1 MRVIVKDGFVTVG
14 NAIYAAGTEVNIPD
28 AAAGRLCADGIV
40 SPADGIV
47 SPADGTASSER
58 VSEEHPGARAD
69 TEEELAPAELPS
81 VDPAAAAKKP
91 RGGKE

>member
-14 NAIYAAGTEVNIPD
+14 NAIYAAGSEVDIPD

-40 SPADGIV
+40 SPADG
-47 SPADGTASSER
+47 TASLER
-58 VSEEHPGARAD
+58 VSEEHPGTRAD

>member
-14 NAIYAAGTEVNIPD
+14 NAIYAAGSEVDIPD

-40 SPADGIV
+40 SPTGGDAPTKHV
-47 SPADGTASSER
+47 P
-58 VSEEHPGARAD
+58 EEHPGARAD
-69 TEEELAPAELPS
+69 TEEELAPVELPS

>member
-14 NAIYAAGTEVNIPD
+14 NAIYAAGTEIDITD
-28 AAAGRLCADGIV
+28 AAAGRLC
-40 SPADGIV
+40 ADGIV

-58 VSEEHPGARAD
+58 VSEEHPAARAD

>member
-14 NAIYAAGTEVNIPD
+14 NAIYAAGVEADIPD
-28 AAAGRLCADGIV
+28 AAAGRLCV
-40 SPADGIV
+40 DGIV

-58 VSEEHPGARAD
+58 VSEEHPAARAD

>member
-1 MRVIVKDGFVTVG
+1 MMVIVKDGFVSVG
-14 NAIYAAGTEVNIPD
+14 NAIYASGTEVDIPD
-28 AAAGRLCADGIV
+28 DAAGRLCADGIV
-40 SPADGIV
+40 SPTGGDAPTKHV
-47 SPADGTASSER
+47 P
-58 VSEEHPGARAD
+58 EEHPAAHED

>member
-40 SPADGIV
+40 SPADG
-47 SPADGTASSER
+47 TASSEC
-58 VSEEHPGARAD
+58 VPEEHPAARAD
-69 TEEELAPAELPS
+69 KEEELAPAELPS

>member
-14 NAIYAAGTEVNIPD
+14 NAIYAAEAEADIPD

-40 SPADGIV
+40 SPADG
-47 SPADGTASSER
+47 TASSER
-58 VSEEHPGARAD
+58 VPEEHPAARAD
-69 TEEELAPAELPS
+69 TEELASAELPS

>member
-14 NAIYAAGTEVNIPD
+14 NAIYAAGTEVDITD
-28 AAAGRLCADGIV
+28 AAAGRLC
-40 SPADGIV
+40 ADGIV

-58 VSEEHPGARAD
+58 VSEEHPAARAD

>member
-14 NAIYAAGTEVNIPD
+14 NAIYAAGAEADIPD

-40 SPADGIV
+40 SPAAG
-47 SPADGTASSER
+47 AASAER
-58 VSEEHPGARAD
+58 VPEEHPVACAD

>member
-14 NAIYAAGTEVNIPD
+14 NAIYAAGTEVDITD

-40 SPADGIV
+40 SPADGV
-47 SPADGTASSER
+47 ASSER
-58 VSEEHPGARAD
+58 VSEEHPAARAD

-81 VDPAAAAKKP
+81 VDPSAAAKKP

>member
-1 MRVIVKDGFVTVG
+1 MRVIVKDGFITVG
-14 NAIYAAGTEVNIPD
+14 NAIYAAGTEVDITD
-28 AAAGRLCADGIV
+28 AAAGRL
-40 SPADGIV
+40 SADGIV

-58 VSEEHPGARAD
+58 VSEEHPAARAD

>member
-14 NAIYAAGTEVNIPD
+14 NAIYAAGTEVDITD

-40 SPADGIV
+40 SPADG
-47 SPADGTASSER
+47 TASSER
-58 VSEEHPGARAD
+58 VPEEHPGVRVD

>member
-14 NAIYAAGTEVNIPD
+14 NTIYAAGTEVDIPD

-40 SPADGIV
+40 SP
-47 SPADGTASSER
+47 SDGTASLER

-69 TEEELAPAELPS
+69 TEGSSPLPS
-81 VDPAAAAKKP
+81 FPPLILPPLRKKP

>member
-14 NAIYAAGTEVNIPD
+14 NAIYAAGTEVDIPD
-28 AAAGRLCADGIV
+28 AAAGRLC
-40 SPADGIV
+40 ADGIV

-58 VSEEHPGARAD
+58 VSEEHPAARAD

>member
-14 NAIYAAGTEVNIPD
+14 NAIYAAGTEVDITD
-28 AAAGRLCADGIV
+28 AAAGRLCAV
-40 SPADGIV
+40 GIV
-47 SPADGTASSER
+47 SPADGTVSSER
-58 VSEEHPGARAD
+58 VSGEHPDARAD

>member
-14 NAIYAAGTEVNIPD
+14 NAIYAAGTEVDITD

-40 SPADGIV
+40 SPADG
-47 SPADGTASSER
+47 AASSER
-58 VSEEHPGARAD
+58 VSEEHHDARAD
-69 TEEELAPAELPS
+69 TEGELAPAELPS